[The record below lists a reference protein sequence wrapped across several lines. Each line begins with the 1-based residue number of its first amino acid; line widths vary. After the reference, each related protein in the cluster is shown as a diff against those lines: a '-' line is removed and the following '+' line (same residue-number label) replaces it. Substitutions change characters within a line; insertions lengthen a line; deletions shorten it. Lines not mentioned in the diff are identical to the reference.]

1 MSATLTCES
10 CGRGFELA
18 AAVAAKYPG
27 WRPKL
32 CLDCRPA
39 RRGARASSATV
50 ATGAGRPSTATKAQ
64 NLPVAEV
71 LRRYTGGPQTG
82 VFTDGSCSGNPGPG
96 GWGAV
101 HVVDGKIVAE
111 RYGQEAQTTNNRMEL
126 TAMIAGLEMLEP
138 DEEADVYSDSQLVVN
153 TLTKWAAGWEK
164 AGWKR
169 REGPVKNLDLVQ
181 RAYAL
186 AKERPLARIQWI
198 RAHDGSRW
206 NEYADALSTAY
217 LRDEL

>member
-1 MSATLTCES
+1 VPFTCEQCGTTFDLPRGVREKYPNWTPRTCNSCRPPRAGSPAAATAAARPSATK
-10 CGRGFELA
+10 EL
-18 AAVAAKYPG
+18 
-27 WRPKL
+27 
-32 CLDCRPA
+32 
-39 RRGARASSATV
+39 
-50 ATGAGRPSTATKAQ
+50 

-71 LRRYTGGPQTG
+71 LARFSAGPADG

-101 HVVDGKIVAE
+101 KVRGGTVLAE
-111 RYGQEAQTTNNRMEL
+111 GHGSEPHTTNNRMEL
-126 TAMIAGLEMLEP
+126 TAMIAGLEMLQP

-164 AGWKR
+164 AGWRR

-181 RAYAL
+181 RAWAL
-186 AKERPLARIQWI
+186 ARARPGARIHWI

-206 NEYADALSTAY
+206 NESADSLATAD